1 MVAAAL
7 TLGQCRRVGLALSCG
22 EELAHVRRVRPPI
35 TAKGRSVYAIMSAGR
50 FRPFEPLGILAA
62 PLFEQA
68 LDNSQQFC
76 LGWGFTLGKETVD
89 IKLRSPAL

>member
-1 MVAAAL
+1 MRPSKFQDLAVSP
-7 TLGQCRRVGLALSCG
+7 LG
-22 EELAHVRRVRPPI
+22 
-35 TAKGRSVYAIMSAGR
+35 
-50 FRPFEPLGILAA
+50 PLGILAV

-89 IKLRSPAL
+89 IKASA

>member
-1 MVAAAL
+1 
-7 TLGQCRRVGLALSCG
+7 
-22 EELAHVRRVRPPI
+22 
-35 TAKGRSVYAIMSAGR
+35 MSAGR

-89 IKLRSPAL
+89 IELHSPIV